1 MENILIYLLI
11 ILCIGLIIALAVY
24 IKRYNEEYELYI
36 EEVKNRID
44 LEINEIRLN
53 YRINELEKKLTRK
66 GTKWKKRSEKPDI
79 IPGYDPL
86 KEINNLTIKK

>member
-24 IKRYNEEYELYI
+24 MKRYNEEYELYI
-36 EEVKNRID
+36 EEVKNRIN
-44 LEINEIRLN
+44 LEINVIRLN
-53 YRINELEKKLTRK
+53 YRIYELEKKLPRK
-66 GTKWKKRSEKPDI
+66 GTKLGKKSEKPDI

-86 KEINNLTIKK
+86 KEIDKMTDTK